1 MTTWRKPGSF
11 ISCALGALLTLP
23 LVACGSD
30 ADATPDPAEG
40 GSTANGGSGGSGEP
54 KAGSGGSPSAG
65 GTSNGSAG
73 KDGGKAGSNL
83 GGSIA
88 AGGTPSGEWVDVSP
102 PDAKKNCSGVVINR
116 LTGDVTTDVTNQGIW
131 RSTNQG
137 GDWTRVDGNVVG
149 GLVVLGP
156 GFDVD
161 QNEPTRMAAWSL
173 DGDGGWT
180 ADGKTWKKITS
191 INRNWD
197 FGSTDWATP
206 DPKTMIVTR
215 HEAEGEVFLSTDGA
229 VTWDLMSIKVVASG
243 GGFPPHAFSMVGVMD
258 ATTLVYGDGE
268 GILRSTDT
276 GKTFTKVSDLN
287 ARTRVP
293 VLFKDVFYLGGDSL
307 IVSKDKGATWE
318 PQGGN
323 IEIWVGPYFGEDEK
337 HMMITNKQG
346 VYLTSDAGLTWT
358 KAASLPTD
366 SMYDPQIWG
375 GYAWDPVNNLLY
387 AAAVEKPL
395 LKLILK

>member
-1 MTTWRKPGSF
+1 MITRMMSGPF
-11 ISCALGALLTLP
+11 ISCAVCALLTLP
-23 LVACGSD
+23 LTACGDDSD
-30 ADATPDPAEG
+30 PEPSAG
-40 GSTANGGSGGSGEP
+40 GSSSNGGSGAIGGSGEP
-54 KAGSGGSPSAG
+54 QAGKGGSTSTG
-65 GTSNGSAG
+65 GSSSSAG
-73 KDGGKAGSNL
+73 KGGGGSGNL
-83 GGSIA
+83 GGSVA
-88 AGGTPSGEWVDVSP
+88 EGGAPAGEWVDVSP
-102 PDAKKNCSGVVINR
+102 PDSKKNCSGVVVNR
-116 LTGDVTTDVTNQGIW
+116 LTGDVLTDVTNQGIW
-131 RSTNQG
+131 KSTDQAG
-137 GDWTRVDGNVVG
+137 SFERVDGGVVG
-149 GLVVLGP
+149 GLIVLGP

-180 ADGKTWKKITS
+180 NDGVTWKKITT

-197 FGSTDWATP
+197 FGSTDWASP

-215 HEAEGEVFLSTDGA
+215 HEAEGEVYLSTDGA
-229 VTWDLMSIKVVASG
+229 VTWELMSIKVVASG

-258 ATTLVYGDGE
+258 EKTLVYGDGE

-318 PQGGN
+318 PQGGSL
-323 IEIWVGPYFGEDEK
+323 EIWVGPYFGEDEK
-337 HMMITNKQG
+337 HIMVGNKQG
-346 VYLTSDAGLTWT
+346 IYLTSDAGTTWT

-395 LKLILK
+395 LKLTLK